1 MTSKLELEEKI
12 IQVTSTINKEY
23 PELSKYITEI
33 PFNSSGQDEIT
44 IENLKDYFNSLVDI
58 LNEYSKTHTH
68 KKFMRS

>member
-12 IQVTSTINKEY
+12 TQVTSTINKEY

-68 KKFMRS
+68 KKFMRN